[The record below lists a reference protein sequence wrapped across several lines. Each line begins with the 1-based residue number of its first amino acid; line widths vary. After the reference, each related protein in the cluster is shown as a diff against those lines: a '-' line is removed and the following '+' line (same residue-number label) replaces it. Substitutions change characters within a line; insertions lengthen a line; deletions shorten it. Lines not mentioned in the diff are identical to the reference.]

1 MFGGKLSS
9 IVVRYSCIQTCSNFY
24 ERKPEFELVGH
35 ADYVESFQ
43 VVRALMKL
51 LIFEEHSNPYSNA
64 KTIDRFLIS
73 SDPHSITK
81 SIIQFAEQLQ
91 LPLH

>member
-9 IVVRYSCIQTCSNFY
+9 IVVRYSCIRTYSSFY